1 MSVSLINGHIDP
13 EFSPEQRFTML
24 NDELEELV
32 DSFYDGVYLCQSKE
46 IDGEEIMLEGA
57 IYELLRK
64 YKDIV
69 SIISIETDTCFSN
82 PSTFSKALVAFNAA
96 SRVILITFLFL
107 FFITYIL
114 YHKI

>member
-13 EFSPEQRFTML
+13 DFSPEQRLTML

-46 IDGEEIMLEGA
+46 TDDGEEVMLEGA

-69 SIISIETDTCFSN
+69 SIISIETDTCFESC
-82 PSTFSKALVAFNAA
+82 SYDVGVISVAFANPVTGIEHHLLRWE
-96 SRVILITFLFL
+96 RV
-107 FFITYIL
+107 
-114 YHKI
+114 

>member
-13 EFSPEQRFTML
+13 DLSPEQRLTML

-32 DSFYDGVYLCQSKE
+32 DSFYDGTYLCQSKE
-46 IDGEEIMLEGA
+46 TDDGEEVMLEGA

-69 SIISIETDTCFSN
+69 SIISIETDTCFESC
-82 PSTFSKALVAFNAA
+82 SYDVGVISVAFANPVTGIEHHLLRWE
-96 SRVILITFLFL
+96 RV
-107 FFITYIL
+107 
-114 YHKI
+114 

>member
-1 MSVSLINGHIDP
+1 MTQEERL
-13 EFSPEQRFTML
+13 TKL

-32 DSFYDGVYLCQSKE
+32 DSFYDGTYLCQSKE
-46 IDGEEIMLEGA
+46 IDGEEVMLEGA

-82 PSTFSKALVAFNAA
+82 PSYDVGVISVAFANPVTGIEHHLLRWE
-96 SRVILITFLFL
+96 RV
-107 FFITYIL
+107 
-114 YHKI
+114 

>member
-13 EFSPEQRFTML
+13 DFSPEQRLTML

-32 DSFYDGVYLCQSKE
+32 DSFYDGTYLCQSKE

-82 PSTFSKALVAFNAA
+82 PSYDVGVISVAFANPVTGIEHHLLRWE
-96 SRVILITFLFL
+96 RV
-107 FFITYIL
+107 
-114 YHKI
+114 

>member
-13 EFSPEQRFTML
+13 DFSPEQRLTML

-32 DSFYDGVYLCQSKE
+32 DSFYDGVCLCQSKE
-46 IDGEEIMLEGA
+46 IDGEEVMLEGA

-69 SIISIETDTCFSN
+69 SIISIETDTCFESCGCDVGVI
-82 PSTFSKALVAFNAA
+82 SVAFANPVTGLEHHLLRWE
-96 SRVILITFLFL
+96 RV
-107 FFITYIL
+107 
-114 YHKI
+114 

>member
-13 EFSPEQRFTML
+13 DFSPEQRLTML

-57 IYELLRK
+57 IYGLLRK

-69 SIISIETDTCFSN
+69 SIISIETDTCFESC
-82 PSTFSKALVAFNAA
+82 SYDVGVISVAFANPVTGIEHHLLRWE
-96 SRVILITFLFL
+96 RV
-107 FFITYIL
+107 
-114 YHKI
+114 

>member
-13 EFSPEQRFTML
+13 DLSPEQRLTML

-32 DSFYDGVYLCQSKE
+32 DSFYNGTYLCQSKE
-46 IDGEEIMLEGA
+46 IDGEEVMLEGA

-69 SIISIETDTCFSN
+69 SIISIETDTCFESC
-82 PSTFSKALVAFNAA
+82 SYDVGVISVAFANPVTGIEHHLLRWE
-96 SRVILITFLFL
+96 RV
-107 FFITYIL
+107 
-114 YHKI
+114 

>member
-13 EFSPEQRFTML
+13 DFSPEQRLTML

-32 DSFYDGVYLCQSKE
+32 DSFYDGIYLCQSKE

-69 SIISIETDTCFSN
+69 SIISIETDTCFESC
-82 PSTFSKALVAFNAA
+82 SYDVGVISVAFANPVTGIEHHLLRWE
-96 SRVILITFLFL
+96 RV
-107 FFITYIL
+107 
-114 YHKI
+114 

>member
-13 EFSPEQRFTML
+13 DLSLEQRLTML

-46 IDGEEIMLEGA
+46 INGEEVMLEDA
-57 IYELLRK
+57 ITDLLHE

-69 SIISIETDTCFSN
+69 PVFSIETDTCFSN
-82 PSTFSKALVAFNAA
+82 PSYDVGVISVAFANPVTGIEHHLLRWE
-96 SRVILITFLFL
+96 RV
-107 FFITYIL
+107 
-114 YHKI
+114 